1 MDLDRHSMISFL
13 CVRTNSSSASN
24 SLIALVILFIPMLIV
39 ALTIKIDSKGPV
51 FYSQERVGYK
61 QKKFNILKFRSM
73 TTDAEKSGPQ
83 LSSENDSRITKLGR
97 ILRKYRIDELPQFWN
112 VLKGDM
118 SLVGPRPEREYFI
131 HKIVEKAPYYT
142 LVHQVRPGITSW
154 GMVKY
159 GYAKNVD
166 EMILRLR
173 YDLIYLTNIS
183 ILVDLKIIIYT
194 VKTVF
199 TGRGM

>member
-1 MDLDRHSMISFL
+1 
-13 CVRTNSSSASN
+13 
-24 SLIALVILFIPMLIV
+24 MLIV
-39 ALTIKIDSKGPV
+39 ALAIKIDSKGPV

-194 VKTVF
+194 VETVF